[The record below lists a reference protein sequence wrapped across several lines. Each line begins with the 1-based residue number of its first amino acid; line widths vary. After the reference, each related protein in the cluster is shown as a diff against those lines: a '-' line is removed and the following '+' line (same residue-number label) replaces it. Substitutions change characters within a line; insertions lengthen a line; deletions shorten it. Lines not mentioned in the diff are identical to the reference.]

1 MSPVGLLFGNS
12 TEIGFYCKLTNAYC
26 LVGTGGS
33 NNFYRFSIFSCTNEI
48 YFLLEFCIWFQMD
61 WNSVPVLQMNRY
73 MCFWYSAIEAEL
85 EDAIPIIKTSVGGG
99 CSGVGRFCIGNKNG
113 LLLPHTTT
121 LEELLHIKRS
131 LPDGVALQLMQEE
144 LCASSR
150 FIACNDYVALAHADL
165 HSDAKELITDILGIE
180 VFKPEDY
187 YSFFSGSYCALS
199 NIGGLIHPHASKEVL
214 DELSAALGVPFE
226 TGTVNRGSQAIA
238 PGMTVNDW
246 TAFCGSS
253 TTRAEL
259 CVIDRVFKLRE
270 PL

>member
-1 MSPVGLLFGNS
+1 MANRLLFGNS

-33 NNFYRFSIFSCTNEI
+33 NNF
-48 YFLLEFCIWFQMD
+48 
-61 WNSVPVLQMNRY
+61 
-73 MCFWYSAIEAEL
+73 YSAIEAEL